1 MSAEP
6 VYICPMH
13 PEVRAANACK
23 CPKCRMR
30 LVPEGA
36 KFGILQHMLG
46 NPLHLAAM
54 VVIMLAAMAAAMMFM
69 K

>member
-6 VYICPMH
+6 VYVCPMH

-23 CPKCRMR
+23 CPRCRMR
-30 LVPEGA
+30 LVPEGSR
-36 KFGILQHMLG
+36 FGILGHVLG
-46 NPLHLAAM
+46 DPVHAAAM
-54 VVIMLAAMAAAMMFM
+54 VVMMLAAMAAAMLLM

>member
-1 MSAEP
+1 VNP
-6 VYICPMH
+6 VPIHVCPMH

-23 CPKCRMR
+23 CPRCRMR

-36 KFGILQHMLG
+36 RLGIIAQVLDD
-46 NPLHLAAM
+46 PLHLAAI
-54 VVIMLAAMAAAMMFM
+54 VVMTLAATAAAMLFM

>member
-1 MSAEP
+1 MSAAP

-13 PEVRAANACK
+13 AEVRAANACK
-23 CPKCRMR
+23 CPRCRMR

-36 KFGILQHMLG
+36 KLGILQHMLDD
-46 NPLHLAAM
+46 PLYVAAM
-54 VVIMLAAMAAAMMFM
+54 VVVMLAAMAAAMMFM

>member
-1 MSAEP
+1 MSAEA